1 MVRWLLLLTS
11 VLFWASSAIPVIGI
25 DDSPPTS
32 ANDSVAEI
40 SDTATRELQQRGG
53 VRARQRKMDEDE
65 ELRQEIEQALR
76 AQEAHREME
85 ERHMRKVEEKH
96 KQELEARQKRD
107 MEVEARRKRQE
118 ELKRRLEE
126 EINRRVEEEL
136 QRRLGEE
143 ERHKKE
149 EEERQKREEEER
161 QKREEEERQK
171 REEEERQK
179 KEEEERRKKEEEE
192 KKKKEEEEEELNFQH
207 ILDTKIIPELK
218 QRCSTFPKWT
228 SAQVERCLSFAEDGI
243 EYDPLIFDLDD
254 DDFSFTMN
262 PVKNTMGH
270 DGSTMQ
276 TIMLKVMFVVT
287 LIVAYLRHVNWFR
300 KSQMW
305 NLAILKIRTIINS
318 KHRHTG

>member
-11 VLFWASSAIPVIGI
+11 ALFLASSAVIPVIGI
-25 DDSPPTS
+25 DNSSPTS
-32 ANDSVAEI
+32 ANASVAEI

-53 VRARQRKMDEDE
+53 FEARQRKVDEDE
-65 ELRQEIEQALR
+65 ELRQQIEQALR
-76 AQEAHREME
+76 AQEAEKAHREME
-85 ERHMRKVEEKH
+85 EKHMRELEEKH
-96 KQELEARQKRD
+96 KQELEARRKSD

-149 EEERQKREEEER
+149 EEDRQKREEEE
-161 QKREEEERQK
+161 KK
-171 REEEERQK
+171 K
-179 KEEEERRKKEEEE
+179 KEEEERQKKEEEE

-262 PVKNTMGH
+262 PVENTMGH

-305 NLAILKIRTIINS
+305 NLAILKIRTILNS